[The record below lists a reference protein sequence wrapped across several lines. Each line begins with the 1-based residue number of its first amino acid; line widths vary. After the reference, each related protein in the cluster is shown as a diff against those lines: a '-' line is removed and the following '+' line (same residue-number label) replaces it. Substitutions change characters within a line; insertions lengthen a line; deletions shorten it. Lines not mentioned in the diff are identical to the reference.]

1 MSIAP
6 NSHTALHE
14 PYPVHPYV
22 HAFGPLFGLF
32 CASLQ
37 SLGPTYSYTSL
48 AFSQSPAHLTNATYF
63 VFSAFST
70 PMTSLIFAA
79 TASPPT
85 GHADGGI
92 SPFAMAAASPSHPG
106 YPHPPQLFPGRSSL
120 TAISFSSTSTLNFS
134 PATPRR
140 IPITI
145 PTPATTA
152 TAINIPVIYAPSLY
166 KS

>member
-1 MSIAP
+1 
-6 NSHTALHE
+6 
-14 PYPVHPYV
+14 
-22 HAFGPLFGLF
+22 
-32 CASLQ
+32 
-37 SLGPTYSYTSL
+37 
-48 AFSQSPAHLTNATYF
+48 
-63 VFSAFST
+63 
-70 PMTSLIFAA
+70 MTSLIFAA

-152 TAINIPVIYAPSLY
+152 TAINIPVIPHPPYINPEKPKNAIAMRPDVMRTIGVPLNDSGIGLCSSLSLIPASITIAMV
-166 KS
+166 KPTADPHPLMVLSSMP